1 MKRSFFL
8 LVLAIN
14 FLFNYQLSAQSP
26 TPQPPKINAVSY
38 ILLDFNTGT
47 ILAEQDIDVRV
58 EPASLTKLMTAYVIF
73 DALED
78 GFIQMDEL
86 VRISERAWRT
96 EGSRMFIEVDS
107 DVPLESLLR
116 GMIIQS
122 GNDASVALAEHLA
135 GTEEAFA
142 SLMNYQA
149 GILGMEN
156 SFFENATGLPGSNH
170 YVTARDIATLAAAL
184 IRDFPD
190 FYSIYSERSYTYN
203 GIQQG
208 NRNTLLARGDGVDGL
223 KTGYT
228 DAAGYCLVT
237 SAIRDSTRL
246 ITAVFGTNSTNTR
259 AEGSQALLNYGF
271 RFFETRR
278 LVSVGQELES
288 ARVWGGEPQSVS
300 VGLPEDLHLTL
311 PKGSFDQLSIL
322 LNVNESIRPPIAA
335 GDEIVEIEILLN
347 GSKIYENTLI
357 SLNSSDNSGY
367 WRLFMD
373 TVESWFE

>member
-47 ILAEQDIDVRV
+47 ILAEQDMDVRV

-300 VGLPEDLHLTL
+300 VGLPEDLYLTL

-335 GDEIVEIEILLN
+335 GDEIGKIEILLN

>member
-47 ILAEQDIDVRV
+47 ILAEQDMDVRV

-86 VRISERAWRT
+86 VRISEKAWRT

-246 ITAVFGTNSTNTR
+246 ITAVFGTNSTNAR

-300 VGLPEDLHLTL
+300 VGLPEDLYLTL

-335 GDEIVEIEILLN
+335 GDEIGKIEILLN

>member
-47 ILAEQDIDVRV
+47 ILAEQDMDVRV

-86 VRISERAWRT
+86 VRISEKAWRT

-246 ITAVFGTNSTNTR
+246 ITAVFGTNSTNAR

-300 VGLPEDLHLTL
+300 VGLPEDLYLTL

-335 GDEIVEIEILLN
+335 GDEIGKIEILLN
-347 GSKIYENTLI
+347 DSKIYENTLI

>member
-86 VRISERAWRT
+86 VRFSERAWRT

-335 GDEIVEIEILLN
+335 GDEIGKIEILLN

>member
-47 ILAEQDIDVRV
+47 ILAEQDMDVRV

-246 ITAVFGTNSTNTR
+246 ITAVFGTNSTNAR

-300 VGLPEDLHLTL
+300 VGLPEDLYLTL

-335 GDEIVEIEILLN
+335 GDEIGKIEILLN

>member
-86 VRISERAWRT
+86 VRISEKAWRT

-246 ITAVFGTNSTNTR
+246 ITAVFGTNSTNAR

-300 VGLPEDLHLTL
+300 VGLPEDLYLTL

-335 GDEIVEIEILLN
+335 GDEIGKIEILLN

>member
-47 ILAEQDIDVRV
+47 ILAEQDMDVRV

-86 VRISERAWRT
+86 VRISEKAW
-96 EGSRMFIEVDS
+96 RMFIEVDS

-246 ITAVFGTNSTNTR
+246 ITAVFGTNSTNAR

-300 VGLPEDLHLTL
+300 VGLPEDLYLTL

-335 GDEIVEIEILLN
+335 GDEIGKIEILLN

-373 TVESWFE
+373 TVESISLLRL

>member
-1 MKRSFFL
+1 MKRSIPL
-8 LVLAIN
+8 LILAIN

-26 TPQPPKINAVSY
+26 TPQAPKINATSY
-38 ILLDFNTGT
+38 ILIDFNTGT

-73 DALED
+73 DALEE
-78 GFIQMDEL
+78 GFIQLDEL
-86 VRISERAWRT
+86 VNVSEKAWRT
-96 EGSRMFIEVDS
+96 PGSRMFIEVGS

-135 GTEEAFA
+135 GSEEAFA
-142 SLMNYQA
+142 SIMNYQA

-156 SFFENATGLPGSNH
+156 SFFENSTGLTGSNH

-203 GIQQG
+203 GISQG
-208 NRNTLLARGDGVDGL
+208 NRNTLLARDSSVDGL

-228 DAAGYCLVT
+228 DAAGFCLVT
-237 SAIRDSTRL
+237 SAVRDNTRL
-246 ITAVFGTNSTNTR
+246 ITAVFGTNSTNAR
-259 AEGSQALLNYGF
+259 AEGSQVLLNYGF

-278 LVSVGQELES
+278 LVYTGQELEN
-288 ARVWGGEPQSVS
+288 ARVWGGDPQSIS
-300 VGLPEDLHLTL
+300 VGLPEDLYLTL
-311 PKGSFDQLSIL
+311 PKGSFERLSVL
-322 LNVNESIRPPIAA
+322 VDVNESLRAPIAV
-335 GDEIVEIEILLN
+335 GDEVGEIEILLN
-347 GSKIYENTLI
+347 GSKIFENTLI
-357 SLNSSDNSGY
+357 ALNNSYNSGY
-367 WRLFMD
+367 WQLFMD
-373 TVESWFE
+373 TIESWFE